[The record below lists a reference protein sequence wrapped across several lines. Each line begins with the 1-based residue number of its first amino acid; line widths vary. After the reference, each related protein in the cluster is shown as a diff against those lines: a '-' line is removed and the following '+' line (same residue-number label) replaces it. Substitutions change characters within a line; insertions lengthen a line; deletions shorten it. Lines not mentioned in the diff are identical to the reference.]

1 MTFGERVAVRS
12 EAQLAT
18 VTEVVTRMFRE
29 HGPILVTAAK
39 LGKRSNDQNALM
51 WVVIRQIAKHYDMDE
66 EDAHKSL
73 LKARYGCREFPAGEV
88 LMEKRPRSKHFSKA
102 QMSDYISYILEFAA
116 GQNIDITMPDYWNA
130 EY

>member
-18 VTEVVTRMFRE
+18 VTDVVTRMFRE

-51 WVVIRQIAKHYDMDE
+51 WVVIRQIAKAAGTSEGAMHD
-66 EDAHKSL
+66 HL
-73 LKARYGCREFPAGEV
+73 LIRRYGSRQIPWGSESVQEPP
-88 LMEKRPRSKHFSKA
+88 KSSQFSKA
-102 QMSDYISYILEFAA
+102 QMSDFISWMLEFAA
-116 GQNIDITMPDYWNA
+116 ERGIKITMPDYWNE

>member
-51 WVVIRQIAKHYDMDE
+51 WVVVRQIAKHYDMDE
-66 EDAHKSL
+66 EDANRSL
-73 LKARYGCREFPAGEV
+73 LKARYGYREVPAGKV
-88 LMEKRPRSKHFSKA
+88 TMEKPPKSSQFSKA
-102 QMSDYISYILEFAA
+102 QMSDYISYMLEFAA
-116 GQNIDITMPDYWNA
+116 GEGIKITMPDYWNE